1 MKDFSNIDI
10 RIESDLKEK
19 AEEILNIHGITHE
32 DIINVIYKNLF
43 LENKNMKV
51 DEIYK
56 EAINHSK
63 GEIEN
68 MVNEEARNYNKTNLK
83 IIEEYNLLDVS
94 NMTVEEFEDSLIE
107 ACKDIE
113 NGNYYT
119 PEEARKALGIDG

>member
-43 LENKNMKV
+43 LKNKNMKV

-63 GEIEN
+63 EEMEN
-68 MVNEEARNYNKTNLK
+68 VVNEEDRNYNKTNLK

-113 NGNYYT
+113 SGKYYT

>member
-43 LENKNMKV
+43 LKNKNMKV

-63 GEIEN
+63 EEMEN
-68 MVNEEARNYNKTNLK
+68 VVNEEDRNYNKTNLR
-83 IIEEYNLLDVS
+83 IIEEYKLLDV
-94 NMTVEEFEDSLIE
+94 
-107 ACKDIE
+107 
-113 NGNYYT
+113 
-119 PEEARKALGIDG
+119 